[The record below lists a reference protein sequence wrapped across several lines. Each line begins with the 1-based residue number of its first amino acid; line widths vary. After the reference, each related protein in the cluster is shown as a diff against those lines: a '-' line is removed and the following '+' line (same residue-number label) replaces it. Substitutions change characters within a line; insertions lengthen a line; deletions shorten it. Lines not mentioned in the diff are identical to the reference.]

1 MRTRR
6 EAQSL
11 FMVSISPFSN
21 TDPKTKVK
29 RGIIGDLEYA
39 KKAGTKAS
47 SDIRS
52 VCISTLGYRLL
63 LTLKIRV
70 HPFLWLSKLWIKNTG
85 LCNRR
90 NPLSMTRLTGY
101 ILTIFMTWSLY
112 CGFLSGHCCPTGNVR
127 DGPTLNRPTHLC
139 GGQKHI
145 QICFHM
151 ANILKGKER
160 N

>member
-29 RGIIGDLEYA
+29 RGIIRDLECA
-39 KKAGTKAS
+39 KKTGTGAS

-52 VCISTLGYRLL
+52 VRVSTFGYEIL

-70 HPFLWLSKLWIKNTG
+70 RPFLWLTKL
-85 LCNRR
+85 
-90 NPLSMTRLTGY
+90 
-101 ILTIFMTWSLY
+101 
-112 CGFLSGHCCPTGNVR
+112 
-127 DGPTLNRPTHLC
+127 
-139 GGQKHI
+139 
-145 QICFHM
+145 
-151 ANILKGKER
+151 
-160 N
+160 